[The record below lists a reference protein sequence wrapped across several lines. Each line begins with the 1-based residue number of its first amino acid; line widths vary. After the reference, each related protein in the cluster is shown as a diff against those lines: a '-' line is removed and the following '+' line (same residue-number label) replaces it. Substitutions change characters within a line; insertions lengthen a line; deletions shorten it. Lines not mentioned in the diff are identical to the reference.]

1 MFARTAEWGRVT
13 TNLREQL
20 QATLGDSYALERE
33 LGGGGMSRVF
43 VAEEARLGRRVVVK
57 VLAPELTEGMSAER
71 FEREVRLAARLQH
84 PNIVPV
90 LASGERGGLAY
101 YTMPYV
107 EGESLRE
114 RLARQ
119 GRLPLDTAVS
129 VLRDVARA
137 LEYAHGHGVVHRDIK
152 PENILLSGSAAA
164 VADFGIAKAL
174 DAARTAGALG
184 SVDTSDQAP
193 GMPETL
199 TRVGTSLG
207 TPAYIAPEQAA
218 GDPNVDGRAD
228 VYAWGVVAY
237 ELLAGTPPFVGR
249 AAHQL
254 IVAHIGEPPP
264 PLAVRAPELPV
275 ALAALVMRCLEKD
288 PAKRPQSAT
297 EVLAT
302 LEVART
308 PSGAL
313 PSPEALPKSARET
326 SSHRRRR
333 MAAAA
338 LLVLVLVIAGGVIAY
353 RASRP
358 AAHEQPVLAVLPF
371 ENFGLAGDAY
381 FADGLTEEVRGRL
394 ARVPGLKVIG
404 GASARQYK
412 GTAKPARQ
420 IARELGATHLL
431 TASVLWERRADGGG
445 RVRVHPELVR
455 VADQASVW
463 SEAVEGPLTDV
474 FQLQASVAE
483 HVAAALD
490 VALGDGDGDR
500 RVVVS
505 VRPTANVA
513 AYDAYLRGLAYAA
526 APQETR
532 ASRRA
537 VAEEFERAVALDS
550 GFAAAHAR
558 LAIAYVHEH
567 NSSGT
572 RTRGMMERAHASAN
586 HALALDSSLVESR
599 LAQALVLEWDGDGE
613 GAYRA
618 VLVAQRIAPGN
629 AEVALRLGYIAL
641 QLGRDEEAI
650 AAFRRAEQLEPRMA
664 LAPGMLAAAY
674 EAVGQYEDALAA
686 RERAIALEPMVT
698 AHFVNQAA
706 IHLLWHA
713 DTAAARQSLDR
724 ADPGPLVEALAL
736 LPNPHRGGRTLWIGV
751 LPPAVLRAKDTMT
764 LAAFL
769 REGQT
774 PDLFQLMKARHFW
787 MTGRPARAR
796 AHADS
801 IIAILAP
808 ALRRG
813 EPDTASLLGLYT
825 KRTTLAEALAYA
837 GRPNDAAPLLD
848 SYVDSVRGG
857 WSRTYILR
865 PAYALV
871 TAAYVDVLIGRPDS
885 AVARLEEALRT
896 PPGPRWISPALLRAD
911 PWWAPLRGHAGFE
924 RLIAGVR

>member
-1 MFARTAEWGRVT
+1 MESDTAERPDAVRERLVT
-13 TNLREQL
+13 
-20 QATLGDSYALERE
+20 ALGSAYEIERE

-84 PNIVPV
+84 PNIVPL

-101 YTMPYV
+101 YIMPYV
-107 EGESLRE
+107 EGESLRH
-114 RLARQ
+114 RLTRE
-119 GRLPLDTAVS
+119 GRLPADAAVS

-137 LEYAHGHGVVHRDIK
+137 LEYAHAHGVVHRDVK
-152 PENILLSGSAAA
+152 PENILFSGSAAA
-164 VADFGIAKAL
+164 VADFGIAKAVH
-174 DAARTAGALG
+174 AARTSGGARTADAGGTATELQ
-184 SVDTSDQAP
+184 S
-193 GMPETL
+193 ETL
-199 TRVGTSLG
+199 TRAGSALG
-207 TPAYIAPEQAA
+207 TPAYMAPEQAA
-218 GDPNVDGRAD
+218 GDPDVDARAD

-237 ELLAGTPPFVGR
+237 ELLAGSPPFVGR

-254 IVAHIGEPPP
+254 IAAHIAKAPPS
-264 PLAVRAPELPV
+264 LTARAPDVPA
-275 ALAALVMRCLEKD
+275 ALAALVMRSLEKA
-288 PAKRPQSAT
+288 PANRPQSAT
-297 EVLAT
+297 ELLAA
-302 LEVART
+302 LEGART
-308 PSGAL
+308 PSGSL
-313 PSPEALPKSARET
+313 PATEALPGPAREM
-326 SSHRRRR
+326 SRRRRLR

-338 LLVLVLVIAGGVIAY
+338 LLVVVLVIAGGVIAE
-353 RASRP
+353 RAHRP
-358 AAHEQPVLAVLPF
+358 AAREQPVLAVLPF
-371 ENFGLAGDAY
+371 ENLGQSSDAY

-394 ARVPGLKVIG
+394 ARVPGLQVVG

-412 GTAKPARQ
+412 GTTKPARQ

-431 TASVLWERRADGGG
+431 TASVRWERAADGGG
-445 RVRVHPELVR
+445 RVRVSPELVR
-455 VADQASVW
+455 AADQASVW
-463 SEAVEGPLTDV
+463 SEPVEGPLTDV
-474 FQLQASVAE
+474 FQMQASVAE
-483 HVAAALD
+483 RVAAALD
-490 VALGDGDGDR
+490 VALGDGDR
-500 RVVVS
+500 RVVVP

-532 ASRRA
+532 ASRSA
-537 VAEEFERAVALDS
+537 VAEAFERAVALDS

-567 NSSGT
+567 NISG
-572 RTRGMMERAHASAN
+572 TRGMMDSARASAGR
-586 HALALDSSLVESR
+586 ALALDSASVEAR
-599 LAQALVLEWDGDGE
+599 LAQAQVLAWTGDGG

-618 VLVAQRIAPGN
+618 VLAAQRLAPGN
-629 AEVALRLGYIAL
+629 AEVALVLGTVVW
-641 QLGRDEEAI
+641 QLERDTAAI

-674 EAVGQYEDALAA
+674 EAVGQYEDALVA

-698 AHFVNQAA
+698 AHFINQAA

-724 ADPGPLVEALAL
+724 ADPGPLIEALAL
-736 LPNPHRGGRTLWIGV
+736 LPNPHRGGRTLWMQV
-751 LPPAVLRAKDTMT
+751 MPRAVRAAKDTMT
-764 LAAFL
+764 LAGFL
-769 REGQT
+769 REGWS
-774 PDLFQLMKARHFW
+774 PDLYHLMKARHFW

-801 IIAILAP
+801 IIALLAP

-825 KRTTLAEALAYA
+825 KRTTLAEAFAYA

-871 TAAYVDVLIGRPDS
+871 TAAYVDVLIGRRDL
-885 AVARLEEALRT
+885 AVARLEEASGT
-896 PPGPRWISPALLRAD
+896 PPGARWISRALLRTD
-911 PWWAPLRGHAGFE
+911 PWWAPLRGHPGFE
-924 RLIAGVR
+924 RLLASG